1 MGNWVYYRYSWLH
14 HDQQANTVI
23 EICNYEIARVLKERF
38 CREDHRSAG
47 DSTYFGL
54 EEKAA

>member
-1 MGNWVYYRYSWLH
+1 M
-14 HDQQANTVI
+14 
-23 EICNYEIARVLKERF
+23 EICSYETARVSKERF
-38 CREDHRSAG
+38 CREDERSAG